1 MGAEYMRDACKVV
14 VDRLLQHDIFYQTF
28 VKTVEV
34 AIHDCIEQS
43 SGVISNH
50 KMAEFIVQRIAG
62 EK

>member
-1 MGAEYMRDACKVV
+1 MRDACKVV

-43 SGVISNH
+43 SGVINNH
-50 KMAEFIVQRIAG
+50 KLAEFIVQRISG
-62 EK
+62 ER

>member
-1 MGAEYMRDACKVV
+1 MRDACRVV

-50 KMAEFIVQRIAG
+50 KLAEFIVQRISG
-62 EK
+62 ER